1 MRTVFLFL
9 PLLCGALFLAAPAFG
24 QGAPGFAPGQY
35 LLSNGDPILPDNY
48 HSAPAV
54 LDWNGD
60 GAKDLLIGTFYNG
73 NVYLFLNVGTDND
86 PVFAGSEKIEADG
99 TPISVGYG

>member
-1 MRTVFLFL
+1 MKFLLFL
-9 PLLCGALFLAAPAFG
+9 PLFASAALLSGPAFG
-24 QGAPGFAPGQY
+24 QGTPEFHPAQY
-35 LLSNGDPILPDNY
+35 LLSNGDPILSDNF

-73 NVYLFLNVGTDND
+73 NIHFFANVGTDND
-86 PVFAGSEKIEADG
+86 PVFSGSVMLEADG
-99 TPISVGYG
+99 SVISVGYG